1 MLFHRLIRIASIRG
15 YAPFSSRRSPINA
28 PVGSQYE
35 RRTRLYYTMAL
46 GVAMVGFGYA
56 CVPLYRIYCSKVG
69 TGTNSEFARA
79 KTEIIKTMK
88 PVKERQITV
97 HFSADTHSKMAW
109 KFKPVQNELTV
120 VPGETA
126 LAFYSA
132 ENPTDRPIIGIATY
146 SIVPT
151 EASKYFN
158 KIQCFCFE
166 EQRLNPHEQVVEA
179 ADTVLPTSTCYHVCA
194 LSAFVRNVDMPVFF
208 FLDPE
213 FAEDPNLQRTDRI
226 ILHYT
231 FFESKS
237 NKMVTPSI
245 NSANPVTVS
254 A

>member
-109 KFKPVQNELTV
+109 KFKPVQNEVNINGVYRFLSCPHQFALTV

-166 EQRLNPHEQVVEA
+166 EQRLNPHEQV
-179 ADTVLPTSTCYHVCA
+179 
-194 LSAFVRNVDMPVFF
+194 DMPVFF

>member
-1 MLFHRLIRIASIRG
+1 MLFHRLSRLASIRG
-15 YAPFSSRRSPINA
+15 YAPFSSRRSPINS
-28 PVGSQYE
+28 PVGDQYE
-35 RRTRLYYTMAL
+35 KRTRLYYTMAL

-69 TGTNSEFARA
+69 VGTNSEFARA

-109 KFKPVQNELTV
+109 RFKPVQNELTV

-166 EQRLNPHEQVVEA
+166 EQRLNPHEQVR
-179 ADTVLPTSTCYHVCA
+179 HVSYL
-194 LSAFVRNVDMPVFF
+194 LS
-208 FLDPE
+208 
-213 FAEDPNLQRTDRI
+213 I
-226 ILHYT
+226 
-231 FFESKS
+231 
-237 NKMVTPSI
+237 
-245 NSANPVTVS
+245 
-254 A
+254 

>member
-15 YAPFSSRRSPINA
+15 YAPFSSWRSPVNS
-28 PVGSQYE
+28 PVRGQYE
-35 RRTRLYYTMAL
+35 KRTRLYYSMAL

-69 TGTNSEFARA
+69 VGTNSEFARA

-88 PVKERQITV
+88 PVKEREITV

-166 EQRLNPHEQVVEA
+166 EQRLNPHEQV
-179 ADTVLPTSTCYHVCA
+179 
-194 LSAFVRNVDMPVFF
+194 DMPVFF

-231 FFESKS
+231 FFESKN
-237 NKMVTPSI
+237 NKMATPSI
-245 NSANPVTVS
+245 SSPNPVTVS